1 MSKITT
7 KVRKIQVALLFL
19 GLISITACTDS
30 EDKEDEVKSVDKKSS
45 IETELSVQHIDTA
58 DVLITKHK
66 IWKNNQLFKE
76 IIKRDT
82 IPGLGDTLQVMEDE
96 SGSEHNAVVKKDYEF
111 YITVQ

>member
-1 MSKITT
+1 M
-7 KVRKIQVALLFL
+7 RKIQIAFLLL
-19 GLISITACTDS
+19 GLMSVTACNDKET
-30 EDKEDEVKSVDKKSS
+30 KEDEVNSVDKKSS

-66 IWKNNQLFKE
+66 IWKNNKLFKE

-82 IPGLGDTLQVMEDE
+82 IPSLGDTLQVVEDE
-96 SGSEHNAVVKKDYEF
+96 SGNEHNANVKKDYEF